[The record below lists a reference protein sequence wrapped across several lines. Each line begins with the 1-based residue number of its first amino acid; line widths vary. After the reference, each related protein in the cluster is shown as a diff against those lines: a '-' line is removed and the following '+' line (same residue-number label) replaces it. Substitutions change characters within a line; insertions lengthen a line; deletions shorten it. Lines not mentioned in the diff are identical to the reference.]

1 MSAFAVMQDDSVLC
15 AECVH
20 EHQGE
25 GGLPVSAG
33 TLVHA
38 WLTVPVGEACVCCG
52 ASDDPEQEAAS

>member
-25 GGLPVSAG
+25 GLPVSAG

-38 WLTVPVGEACVCCG
+38 WLTVLAGEACGCCG
-52 ASDDPEQEAAS
+52 ATDDHEQEAAS